1 MSIGKTL
8 LMVFTMRFI
17 MKKYK
22 KLIRILKAY
31 DISQSNYIGA
41 IKNYDDWAEFIDN
54 IDKSINSK
62 SWRWLTKEGKK

>member
-1 MSIGKTL
+1 
-8 LMVFTMRFI
+8 

-31 DISQSNYIGA
+31 DISQSHYIGGM
-41 IKNYDDWAEFIDN
+41 KDYDDWVEFIDN

-62 SWRWLTKEGKK
+62 SWNWLTKEGKK

>member
-1 MSIGKTL
+1 
-8 LMVFTMRFI
+8 

-31 DISQSNYIGA
+31 DISQSNYIGGLED
-41 IKNYDDWAEFIDN
+41 YDDWIEFIDN

-62 SWRWLTKEGKK
+62 SWRWLTK

>member
-1 MSIGKTL
+1 MQ
-8 LMVFTMRFI
+8 FTMRFI

-31 DISQSNYIGA
+31 DISQSNYIGGLED
-41 IKNYDDWAEFIDN
+41 YDDWIEFIDN

-62 SWRWLTKEGKK
+62 SWRWLTK